1 MRTGTLTSPKA
12 IDPVQIARGI
22 NPSPFPLP
30 VFSERTTRKRLAGA
44 GCERCAL
51 GSEAAVN
58 RDSLIGL
65 FARLV
70 ISLRFLLVPAWI
82 AAAAASAVYL
92 PGLGSGQPL
101 ELGGLVPKNAEAI
114 RVEQRSA
121 ELFQV
126 PLTADTLVVQRDPQG
141 LSRDAQARTVALA
154 VATSK
159 ATKDPGGIAFALPI
173 TNALGL
179 FPSSREQGT
188 TAITYLFFGPE
199 ATLAGRVE
207 QANLYAGRLQR
218 PDDAL
223 VGVTGPAPAR
233 FRQYL
238 EIASHLK
245 YVEAGTVLL
254 ILLVVGLTFRALGA
268 ALLTLFAAGIAFTV
282 ASGAIPWVGKQL
294 GVSVPQ
300 EVEPLVVAL
309 TLGIV
314 TDYAVFYLA
323 SGRRRL
329 LEGMD
334 RVEAARASAERVTPI
349 VGTAG
354 LIVVAGTAALL
365 VGELE
370 FFRAFGPALALTAAV
385 SLLVA
390 VTLVPALLALFGRLL
405 FWPGL
410 RTHQLGTVEPG
421 DLSSPVREAAARFV
435 SSLPVAALLV
445 VLCSAV
451 LFLAATGVRHTELA
465 FRLITGLPSD
475 TQERRAAEAA
485 GRGFAPGVL
494 APTIVLVEGDAIADY
509 RDQLASLQD
518 ALAKEPGVA
527 AVIGPKEQVPQ
538 APKDLFVSAE
548 GNAARFAVIFDTSPL
563 GSPAI
568 HDVRRLEDDLPA
580 LMRRAGLGQSKAGLA
595 GQTQLA
601 SETVDAVVGSSIR
614 VGAVVLAVNFLL
626 LALFLRALVAPLYLL
641 AASVASVAATL
652 GLTTYV
658 FQDLLGHTDLTYYVP
673 FATGVLL
680 VSLGSDYNVY
690 VVGRIWEELRVRK
703 LRDAI
708 AVAAPR
714 ASKAI
719 SIAGVAL
726 AFSLATLAI
735 IPLDG
740 FREFAFMMCVGV
752 LIETFVVRS
761 LLIPALIS
769 LFGSSS
775 TWPGRIQPPLE
786 PGDETA

>member
-1 MRTGTLTSPKA
+1 
-12 IDPVQIARGI
+12 
-22 NPSPFPLP
+22 
-30 VFSERTTRKRLAGA
+30 
-44 GCERCAL
+44 
-51 GSEAAVN
+51 VN
-58 RDSLIGL
+58 RDRLNRL
-65 FARLV
+65 FARIV

-82 AAAAASAVYL
+82 AVAAASAVYL
-92 PGLGSGQPL
+92 PGLGSGEPL

-121 ELFQV
+121 KLFQL
-126 PLTADTLVVQRDPQG
+126 PLTTDTVVVQRDPNG
-141 LSRDAQARTVALA
+141 LSRDAQARTVELA
-154 VATSK
+154 VAASTG
-159 ATKDPGGIAFALPI
+159 TKDPSDLAFALPI

-179 FPSSREQGT
+179 FPSSRERGT
-188 TAITYLFFGPE
+188 TAITYLFFGPQ

-207 QANLYAGRLQR
+207 QADLYAGRLNR

-233 FRQYL
+233 YRQYL
-238 EIASHLK
+238 EISSHLK
-245 YVEAGTVLL
+245 YVEAGTVLV

-268 ALLTLFAAGIAFTV
+268 PLLTLFAAGIAYTV
-282 ASGAIPWVGKQL
+282 AGGVIPWVGKQL

-329 LEGMD
+329 LEGMN
-334 RVEAARASAERVTPI
+334 RVEAARAAAERVTPI
-349 VGTAG
+349 VATAG
-354 LIVVAGTAALL
+354 LIVVSGTAALL

-370 FFRAFGPALALTAAV
+370 FFRAFGPALAITAAV
-385 SLLVA
+385 SLIVA

-405 FWPGL
+405 FWPGV
-410 RTHQLGTVEPG
+410 RKQQLGTVEPG
-421 DLSSPVREAAARFV
+421 DFSSPVREAAARFV
-435 SSLPVAALLV
+435 TSLPVAALLV
-445 VLCSAV
+445 VLCGAV
-451 LFLAATGVRHTELA
+451 LFLAATGIRHTELA

-475 TQERRAAEAA
+475 TQQRRAAEAA

-494 APTIVLVEGDAIADY
+494 APTIVLVEGSRIVER
-509 RDQLASLQD
+509 RDELARLQD
-518 ALAKEPGVA
+518 ALAEEPGVA

-538 APKDLFVSAE
+538 APKDLFLSSE
-548 GNAARFAVIFDTSPL
+548 GNSARYAVILDESPL

-568 HDVRRLEDDLPA
+568 HEVRELEDDLPA
-580 LMRRAGLGQSKAGLA
+580 LVRRAGLEDANAGLA
-595 GQTQLA
+595 GQTELA
-601 SETVDAVVGSSIR
+601 SETVEAVVSSSMR
-614 VGAVVLAVNFLL
+614 VGAVVLAVNFVL

-658 FQDLLGHTDLTYYVP
+658 FQGLLGHTDLTYYVP
-673 FATGVLL
+673 LGTGVLL

-740 FREFAFMMCVGV
+740 FREFAFIMCVGV
-752 LIETFVVRS
+752 LLETFLVRS

-769 LFGSSS
+769 LFGRTS

-786 PGDETA
+786 AEEETA

>member
-1 MRTGTLTSPKA
+1 M
-12 IDPVQIARGI
+12 
-22 NPSPFPLP
+22 
-30 VFSERTTRKRLAGA
+30 
-44 GCERCAL
+44 
-51 GSEAAVN
+51 N
-58 RDSLIGL
+58 RDRLNRL

-82 AAAAASAVYL
+82 AVAAASAVYL
-92 PGLGSGQPL
+92 PGLGSGEPL

-121 ELFQV
+121 KLFQF
-126 PLTADTLVVQRDPQG
+126 PLTTDTVVVQRDPNG
-141 LSRDAQARTVALA
+141 LSRDAQARTVELA
-154 VATSK
+154 VAASTG
-159 ATKDPGGIAFALPI
+159 TKDPSDLAFGLPI

-179 FPSSREQGT
+179 FPSSRERGT
-188 TAITYLFFGPE
+188 TAITYLFFGPQ

-207 QANLYAGRLQR
+207 QADLYAGRLNR

-233 FRQYL
+233 YRQYL
-238 EIASHLK
+238 EISSHLK
-245 YVEAGTVLL
+245 YVEAGTVLV

-268 ALLTLFAAGIAFTV
+268 PLLTLFAAGIAYTV
-282 ASGAIPWVGKQL
+282 AGGVIPWVGKQL

-329 LEGMD
+329 LEGMN
-334 RVEAARASAERVTPI
+334 RVEAARAAAERVTPI
-349 VGTAG
+349 VATAG
-354 LIVVAGTAALL
+354 LIVVSGTAALL

-370 FFRAFGPALALTAAV
+370 FFRAFGPALAITAAV
-385 SLLVA
+385 SLIVA

-405 FWPGL
+405 FWPGV
-410 RTHQLGTVEPG
+410 RKQQLGTVEPG
-421 DLSSPVREAAARFV
+421 DFSSPVREAAARFV
-435 SSLPVAALLV
+435 TSLPVAALLV
-445 VLCSAV
+445 VLCGAV
-451 LFLAATGVRHTELA
+451 LFLATTGIRHTELA

-475 TQERRAAEAA
+475 TQQRRAAEAA

-494 APTIVLVEGDAIADY
+494 APTIVLVEGSRIVER
-509 RDQLASLQD
+509 RDELARLQD
-518 ALAKEPGVA
+518 ALAEEPGVA
-527 AVIGPKEQVPQ
+527 AVIGPKEQVPK
-538 APKDLFVSAE
+538 APKDLFLSSE
-548 GNAARFAVIFDTSPL
+548 GNSARYAVILDESPL

-568 HDVRRLEDDLPA
+568 HEVRELEDDLPA
-580 LMRRAGLGQSKAGLA
+580 LVRRAGLEDANAGLA
-595 GQTQLA
+595 GQTELA
-601 SETVDAVVGSSIR
+601 SETVEAVVSSSMR
-614 VGAVVLAVNFLL
+614 VGAVVLAVNFVL

-658 FQDLLGHTDLTYYVP
+658 FQGLLGHTDLTYYVP
-673 FATGVLL
+673 LGTGVLL

-740 FREFAFMMCVGV
+740 FREFAFIMCVGV
-752 LIETFVVRS
+752 LLETFLVRS

-769 LFGSSS
+769 LFGRTS

-786 PGDETA
+786 AEEETA